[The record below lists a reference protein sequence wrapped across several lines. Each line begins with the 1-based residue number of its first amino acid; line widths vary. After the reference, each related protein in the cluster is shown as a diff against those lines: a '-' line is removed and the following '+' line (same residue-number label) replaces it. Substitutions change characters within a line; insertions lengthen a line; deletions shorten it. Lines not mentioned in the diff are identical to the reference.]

1 MIEDHSLF
9 EFLTLLIAGVGVGR
23 GWSFPAEWDAEEMG
37 GLGPN
42 DRVTE
47 GDVGRITEAGVQREI
62 E

>member
-1 MIEDHSLF
+1 MISEQIYL
-9 EFLTLLIAGVGVGR
+9 EILTLLIAGVGVGR
-23 GWSFPAEWDAEEMG
+23 GWSFPAEWDAEELG

-47 GDVGRITEAGVQREI
+47 GDIGRITEGGVQREI